1 MALRLIVSVLTCVI
15 VATSAHR
22 GHGYHGNNHRATGR
36 FHVSNSASHDITP
49 VGGANTTDV
58 TDKFIQEKIN
68 AFLNQKNTT
77 ELTQFLTALNTTEG
91 QAAIKQLGIDPTMVS
106 KILRQ
111 LKGTSAEVTGA
122 RNQFQNLCQSFR
134 NVKQRKYSSGVRKVF
149 KIYQV
154 YLVRQ
159 AAQKQVQL
167 ASVNELKSVLG
178 SLATAEN
185 RLGFRGIN
193 FGDLLQTLNSR
204 GQDGRQEVIDK
215 LVRWIG
221 QVQMDDLQRASLVVY
236 VSYPTFGN
244 NNTTAP
250 PAGNWTARPPM
261 NNTTT
266 TLPPNANY
274 TTTLPPNANYTT
286 PAVGN
291 STTTRPAGNQ
301 TIPLPRPEPLK
312 KKSRP

>member
-1 MALRLIVSVLTCVI
+1 
-15 VATSAHR
+15 
-22 GHGYHGNNHRATGR
+22 
-36 FHVSNSASHDITP
+36 
-49 VGGANTTDV
+49 
-58 TDKFIQEKIN
+58 
-68 AFLNQKNTT
+68 
-77 ELTQFLTALNTTEG
+77 
-91 QAAIKQLGIDPTMVS
+91 
-106 KILRQ
+106 
-111 LKGTSAEVTGA
+111 
-122 RNQFQNLCQSFR
+122 
-134 NVKQRKYSSGVRKVF
+134 VF

-250 PAGNWTARPPM
+250 PGGNWTARPPM